1 MRRDSRRR
9 NDDGKDSFK
18 LIIYLAGGVLA
29 IAVITFV
36 VTFLLYNSKV
46 NNSEGES
53 VLSTEQISDLIPNTN
68 NTTTEPAST
77 GIGKTVNELENSLTN
92 TQANNVNTN
101 TTNTTSTENN
111 TTVSS
116 NTTNTTKTNTSKT
129 NTTTNTT
136 TTKNETKTETK
147 EVKFIQPVEGEVI
160 KKFAKDNLVFS
171 ETLQEWETHLGIDI
185 KADKTTV
192 VKVAADGV
200 VEAIKNDP
208 RYGLTVI
215 IAHDNGL
222 KSVYSNLLTAEFV
235 TENEEVKS
243 GQTLGTVGN
252 SAAFEI
258 ADEPHLHF
266 EILKDNEKVDPT
278 IYVKY

>member
-9 NDDGKDSFK
+9 NNDDGKDSFK
-18 LIIYLAGGVLA
+18 LVIYLAGGVLA
-29 IAVITFV
+29 IAVITFI

-46 NNSEGES
+46 NDNSEES
-53 VLSTEQISDLIPNTN
+53 VLSTEQISELIPNIN
-68 NTTTEPAST
+68 NNITESAST
-77 GIGKTVNELENSLTN
+77 DMGKTVNEMENTLTN
-92 TQANNVNTN
+92 VEANTTTDTN
-101 TTNTTSTENN
+101 TTDTE
-111 TTVSS
+111 
-116 NTTNTTKTNTSKT
+116 KTNTISNSSSNNITSKENTNSNKT
-129 NTTTNTT
+129 NTTQ
-136 TTKNETKTETK
+136 ESKTEKK
-147 EVKFIQPVEGEVI
+147 EVKFIKPVEGEVI

>member
-92 TQANNVNTN
+92 TQANNVNAN

-111 TTVSS
+111 TVSS
-116 NTTNTTKTNTSKT
+116 NTTTNNTKTNTSKT

>member
-111 TTVSS
+111 TVSS
-116 NTTNTTKTNTSKT
+116 NTTTNNTKTNTSKT

-258 ADEPHLHF
+258 ADESHLHF